1 MHLPTSAQVKPYL
14 KALIVVMAIALS
26 VLCVLLFREYRHLRE
41 LDGFAAYEARMAAS
55 FPPGTRTHAPATAQ
69 DIPSLQ
75 AWMTFDYIDHWFMLP
90 PDYLKTT
97 LGITDV
103 RYPRLTITRWAK
115 NASTKPAAALA
126 QVQNALKTYFAGAH

>member
-1 MHLPTSAQVKPYL
+1 MNLPTSAQVKPYL
-14 KALIVVMAIALS
+14 KALIVMMAAVVGILS
-26 VLCVLLFREYRHLRE
+26 VLLFREYRHLRE

-55 FPPGTRTHAPATAQ
+55 FPPGARTHAPATMQ

-97 LGITDV
+97 LNVNDV

-115 NASTKPAAALA
+115 DAGTTPAAALA
-126 QVQNALKTYFAGAH
+126 RVQNALKTYLAGTH